1 MQKKILSLY
10 LSIIVAALTGCV
22 AVVGD
27 QVIGYESGKFVYHN
41 GSLIANY
48 ASPMENVWEA
58 CKEALSEIKADH
70 IASDRKIGEGTW
82 DAVVSD
88 EKIRIVVE
96 YIAKN
101 ETKVSVRAG
110 TAGNNLASQ
119 LIHDKIKA
127 NLMKNK

>member
-1 MQKKILSLY
+1 MQKKAFYIYLSLA
-10 LSIIVAALTGCV
+10 VAALAGCV

-27 QVIGYESGKFVYHN
+27 QVVGYESGKFVYHN

-58 CKEALSEIKADH
+58 CKEALSDIKAHD
-70 IASDRKIGEGTW
+70 IAGDRKIGEGTW
-82 DAVVSD
+82 DAVASD

-96 YIAKN
+96 YVAKN
-101 ETKVSVRAG
+101 ETRVSVRVG

-127 NLMKNK
+127 NVMKNK